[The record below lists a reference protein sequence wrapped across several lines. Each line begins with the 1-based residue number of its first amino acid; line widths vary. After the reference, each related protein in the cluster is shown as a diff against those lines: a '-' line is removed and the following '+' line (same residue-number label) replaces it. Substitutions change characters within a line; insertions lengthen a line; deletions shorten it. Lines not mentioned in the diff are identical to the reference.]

1 MGVAMAMTEN
11 DYRHQVDALLPRGPL
26 WKPKKGGVVDAV
38 LYALSRE
45 AARIDARACA
55 VIEEADPRTSY
66 EELERWFADYG
77 IPSECL
83 AAIADPSLEQMRQEL
98 LAKITS
104 NLGLTKAFFESLAGT
119 LGFSAEVETY
129 REHNVDD
136 TVDYPL
142 YSAEWTTAMTLGIR
156 VHGGAG
162 VEELNVNWDAD
173 QPLARW
179 GNSLLECV
187 VRAFAPAHVY
197 VIFSYEDE

>member
-1 MGVAMAMTEN
+1 MGMTEN
-11 DYRHQVDALLPRGPL
+11 DYRQQVDALLPRGPL

-45 AARIDARACA
+45 AARIDARACS

-129 REHNVDD
+129 REHNVNDNAEC
-136 TVDYPL
+136 PL
-142 YSAEWTTAMTLGIR
+142 YSAEWSTAMTLGVKVR
-156 VHGGAG
+156 GRNGA
-162 VEELNVNWDAD
+162 EEFNTTWAVD

-187 VRAFAPAHVY
+187 VRALAPAHVY

>member
-1 MGVAMAMTEN
+1 MGMTEN

-26 WKPKKGGVVDAV
+26 WKPKKGGIVDAV

-129 REHNVDD
+129 REHNVNDNAEC
-136 TVDYPL
+136 PL
-142 YSAEWTTAMTLGIR
+142 YSAEWSTAMTLGVKVR
-156 VHGGAG
+156 GRNGA
-162 VEELNVNWDAD
+162 EEFNTTWAVD

-187 VRAFAPAHVY
+187 VRALAPAHVY

>member
-26 WKPKKGGVVDAV
+26 WKPKNGGVIDAV

-129 REHNVDD
+129 REHNVNNNAEC
-136 TVDYPL
+136 PL
-142 YSAEWTTAMTLGIR
+142 YSAEWSTAMTLGVKVR
-156 VHGGAG
+156 GRNGA
-162 VEELNVNWDAD
+162 EEFNTTWAVG

-187 VRAFAPAHVY
+187 VRALAPAHVY

>member
-1 MGVAMAMTEN
+1 MAMTEN

-26 WKPKKGGVVDAV
+26 WKPKKGGVIDAV

-45 AARIDARACA
+45 AARIDARACT

-129 REHNVDD
+129 REHNVNDNAEC
-136 TVDYPL
+136 PL
-142 YSAEWTTAMTLGIR
+142 YSAEWSTAMTLGVKVR
-156 VHGGAG
+156 GRNGA
-162 VEELNVNWDAD
+162 EEFNTTWAVD

-187 VRAFAPAHVY
+187 VRALAPAHVY

>member
-26 WKPKKGGVVDAV
+26 WKPKKGGVIDAV

-129 REHNVDD
+129 REHNVNDNAEC
-136 TVDYPL
+136 PL
-142 YSAEWTTAMTLGIR
+142 YSAEWSTAMTLGVKVR
-156 VHGGAG
+156 GRNGA
-162 VEELNVNWDAD
+162 EEFNTTWAVD

-179 GNSLLECV
+179 GNSLLECI
-187 VRAFAPAHVY
+187 VRALAPAHVY

>member
-1 MGVAMAMTEN
+1 MGMTEN

-98 LAKITS
+98 VAKITS

-129 REHNVDD
+129 REHNVNDNAEC
-136 TVDYPL
+136 PL
-142 YSAEWTTAMTLGIR
+142 YSAEWSTAMTLGVKVR
-156 VHGGAG
+156 GRNGA
-162 VEELNVNWDAD
+162 EEFNTTWAVD

-187 VRAFAPAHVY
+187 VRALAPAHVY

>member
-26 WKPKKGGVVDAV
+26 WKPKKGGVIDAV

-45 AARIDARACA
+45 AARIDARACT

-129 REHNVDD
+129 REHNVNDNAEC
-136 TVDYPL
+136 PL
-142 YSAEWTTAMTLGIR
+142 YSAEWSTAMTLGVKVR
-156 VHGGAG
+156 GRNGA
-162 VEELNVNWDAD
+162 EEFNTTWAVD

-187 VRAFAPAHVY
+187 VRALAPAHVY

>member
-55 VIEEADPRTSY
+55 VIEESDPRTSY

-119 LGFSAEVETY
+119 LGVKAEVETY
-129 REHNVDD
+129 HAYTVNDD
-136 TVDYPL
+136 MDYLL
-142 YSAEWTTAMTLGIR
+142 YSDEWTSAMTLNIV
-156 VHGGAG
+156 VHGGTTI
-162 VEELNVNWDAD
+162 EEFDVTWDVD

-179 GNSLLECV
+179 GNSLLECI
-187 VRAFAPAHVY
+187 VRALAPAHVY
-197 VIFSYEDE
+197 VIFSYEDN

>member
-129 REHNVDD
+129 REHNVNDSAEC
-136 TVDYPL
+136 PL
-142 YSAEWTTAMTLGIR
+142 YSAEWSTAMTLGVKVR
-156 VHGGAG
+156 GRNGA
-162 VEELNVNWDAD
+162 EEFNTTWAVD

-187 VRAFAPAHVY
+187 VRALAPAHVY
-197 VIFSYEDE
+197 VIFSYEDK